1 MPVTGTHLQHLYL
14 RRNKMIKIS
23 LDEAYVYDILS
34 IYAVKIENSKGEKK
48 QKSLDS
54 FNKLSEEIQN
64 QIGITK
70 HHSIINSSAYF
81 DLKQANKEVFDLV
94 DRAGETSLSKQTAEA
109 NYKRYLK
116 KVELQTK
123 FFNNE
128 VTEVKI

>member
-1 MPVTGTHLQHLYL
+1 
-14 RRNKMIKIS
+14 MIKIS

-34 IYAVKIENSKGEKK
+34 IYAVKIENTNGENK

-54 FNKLSEEIQN
+54 FNKLSQEIQN
-64 QIGITK
+64 QIGIDT
-70 HHSIINSSAYF
+70 HHSIINSTAYF
-81 DLKQANKEVFDLV
+81 DLKHANKEVFDLV
-94 DRAGETSLSKQTAEA
+94 DRAGETALSKQTAEA

>member
-1 MPVTGTHLQHLYL
+1 
-14 RRNKMIKIS
+14 MIKIS

-34 IYAVKIENSKGEKK
+34 IYAVKIENTNGEKK

-64 QIGITK
+64 QIGIVK
-70 HHSIINSSAYF
+70 HHSIINSTAYF
-81 DLKQANKEVFDLV
+81 DLKHANKEVFDLV

>member
-1 MPVTGTHLQHLYL
+1 MQVIGTHSQHLYL
-14 RRNKMIKIS
+14 KRSKMIKIS

-34 IYAVKIENSKGEKK
+34 IYAVKIENSQGEKR

-54 FNKLSEEIQN
+54 FNKLSQEIQK
-64 QIGITK
+64 QIGEDK
-70 HHSIINSSAYF
+70 HHSIINSVAYF

-109 NYKRYLK
+109 NYKRYIK

-123 FFNNE
+123 FFDNQI
-128 VTEVKI
+128 TEVKI

>member
-1 MPVTGTHLQHLYL
+1 
-14 RRNKMIKIS
+14 MIKIS

-34 IYAVKIENSKGEKK
+34 IYAIKIENSEGEKR

-54 FNKLSEEIQN
+54 FNKLSQEIQK
-64 QIGITK
+64 QIGEDK

-81 DLKQANKEVFDLV
+81 DLKQANREVFDFV

-109 NYKRYLK
+109 NYKRYIK

-123 FFNNE
+123 FFDNQI
-128 VTEVKI
+128 TEVKI

>member
-1 MPVTGTHLQHLYL
+1 MQGIGTHLQHLYL
-14 RRNKMIKIS
+14 RKNNMIKIS

-34 IYAVKIENSKGEKK
+34 IYAVKIENSQGEKR

-54 FNKLSEEIQN
+54 FNKLSQEIQS
-64 QIGITK
+64 QIGVDK

-81 DLKQANKEVFDLV
+81 DLKHANKEVFDLV

-109 NYKRYLK
+109 NYKRYIK

-123 FFNNE
+123 FFDNQI
-128 VTEVKI
+128 TEVKI

>member
-1 MPVTGTHLQHLYL
+1 
-14 RRNKMIKIS
+14 MIKIS

-34 IYAVKIENSKGEKK
+34 IYAVKIENSDGDKR

-54 FNKLSEEIQN
+54 FNALSQEIQK
-64 QIGITK
+64 QIGVDK

-81 DLKQANKEVFDLV
+81 DLKHANKEVFDLV
-94 DRAGETSLSKQTAEA
+94 DRAGETALSKQTAEA

-116 KVELQTK
+116 KAELQTK

>member
-1 MPVTGTHLQHLYL
+1 MQVIGTLLQHLYL
-14 RRNKMIKIS
+14 KRNKMIKIS

-34 IYAVKIENSKGEKK
+34 IYAVKIENSEGEKK

-54 FNKLSEEIQN
+54 FNKLSEEIKE
-64 QIGITK
+64 QIGVDK
-70 HHSIINSSAYF
+70 HHSIINSTAYF
-81 DLKQANKEVFDLV
+81 DLKHANKEVFDLV
-94 DRAGETSLSKQTAEA
+94 DRAGETYLSKLTAEA

>member
-1 MPVTGTHLQHLYL
+1 MQAIGTLLQHSYL
-14 RRNKMIKIS
+14 KRTKMIKIS

-34 IYAVKIENSKGEKK
+34 IYAVKIENSEGEKK
-48 QKSLDS
+48 EKSLES

-94 DRAGETSLSKQTAEA
+94 DRAGETYLSKLTADA
-109 NYKRYLK
+109 NYKRYTK
-116 KVELQTK
+116 KVELQNK
-123 FFNNE
+123 FFDNQI
-128 VTEVKI
+128 TEVKI

>member
-1 MPVTGTHLQHLYL
+1 MQVIGTLLQHLYS
-14 RRNKMIKIS
+14 NDTSMIKIS

-34 IYAVKIENSKGEKK
+34 IYAVKIENSNGEKK

-54 FNKLSEEIQN
+54 FNKLFEEIQN
-64 QIGITK
+64 QIGISK
-70 HHSIINSSAYF
+70 HHSIINSTAYF
-81 DLKQANKEVFDLV
+81 DLKHANKEVFDLV
-94 DRAGETSLSKQTAEA
+94 DRAGETALSKQTADA
-109 NYKRYLK
+109 NYKRYIK

>member
-1 MPVTGTHLQHLYL
+1 
-14 RRNKMIKIS
+14 MIKIS

-34 IYAVKIENSKGEKK
+34 IYAVKIENSEGEKR

-64 QIGITK
+64 QIGMVK

-81 DLKQANKEVFDLV
+81 DLKHANKEVFDLV
-94 DRAGETSLSKQTAEA
+94 DRAGETYLSKLTADA
-109 NYKRYLK
+109 NYKRYIK

-123 FFNNE
+123 FFDNQI
-128 VTEVKI
+128 TEVKI

>member
-1 MPVTGTHLQHLYL
+1 MRGIGTHLQHLYL
-14 RRNKMIKIS
+14 RKNNMIKIS

-34 IYAVKIENSKGEKK
+34 IYAVKIENSNGVNK

-64 QIGITK
+64 QIGIDK
-70 HHSIINSSAYF
+70 HHSIINSTSYF
-81 DLKQANKEVFDLV
+81 DLKHANKEVFDLV

-109 NYKRYLK
+109 NYKRYIK

-123 FFNNE
+123 FFDNQI
-128 VTEVKI
+128 TEVKI

>member
-1 MPVTGTHLQHLYL
+1 MPATGTHLQHLYL

-48 QKSLDS
+48 QKSLES

-70 HHSIINSSAYF
+70 HHSIINSSDYF

-109 NYKRYLK
+109 NYKRYIK

-123 FFNNE
+123 FFDNQI
-128 VTEVKI
+128 TEVKI